1 LFNFRAQQQSNQ
13 RKTFLLLGVMGSL
26 TAFVIYAFAL
36 YLGYASIGVIPIAIG
51 ISVIG
56 VWGSYYSSDK
66 IVLSMTG
73 AKVIDH
79 NTAPQLFNLVHE
91 ITIASG
97 LPMPKVAIVEDD
109 APNAFAT
116 GRDPDHAVIAFTTG
130 ILRVMD
136 REQLQGVAAHELA
149 HVANRDTLVSAVAAT
164 TAGAIA
170 LMSDFLIR
178 MSLFG
183 GGRRD
188 SNGGENPFD
197 IWRELGNVMTE
208 NVTVVRDNAKLEQT
222 IGIIDELQ
230 NRYAK
235 VSVSDSSGWT
245 NQTLPFTRQLGNM
258 LTLGRI
264 IAKGALH
271 RDESRGAHYKPEFP
285 NRDDDRF
292 QKTTVATFDPSNPRD
307 PEIGYEAVDL
317 SQIKP
322 RARVYTS
329 GSTKPAGSKE

>member
-1 LFNFRAQQQSNQ
+1 
-13 RKTFLLLGVMGSL
+13 MGSL
-26 TAFVIYAFAL
+26 TAFVIYACAL
-36 YLGYASIGVIPIAIG
+36 YLGYTSVGIIPIAIG

-56 VWGSYYSSDK
+56 VWGSFYNSDK

-79 NTAPQLFNLVHE
+79 ETAPQLFNLVHE

-116 GRDPDHAVIAFTTG
+116 GRDPEHAVIAFTTG

-170 LMSDFLIR
+170 LMSDFLLRI
-178 MSLFG
+178 SLFG

-188 SNGGENPFD
+188 SNGGANPFVL
-197 IWRELGNVMTE
+197 IAALVAAILAPIAAVLLKAAISRKRESLADATAVAFTRNPTGLRRALETLAADS
-208 NVTVVRDNAKLEQT
+208 TVVHQKSNAVAHLWIESPLDSRMTSKFFATHPAIEERIANLRALEQT
-222 IGIIDELQ
+222 GPATE
-230 NRYAK
+230 
-235 VSVSDSSGWT
+235 SS
-245 NQTLPFTRQLGNM
+245 
-258 LTLGRI
+258 
-264 IAKGALH
+264 
-271 RDESRGAHYKPEFP
+271 
-285 NRDDDRF
+285 
-292 QKTTVATFDPSNPRD
+292 
-307 PEIGYEAVDL
+307 
-317 SQIKP
+317 
-322 RARVYTS
+322 
-329 GSTKPAGSKE
+329 

>member
-1 LFNFRAQQQSNQ
+1 MSNFKAQQQSNR

-36 YLGYASIGVIPIAIG
+36 YLEYTSVGIIPIAVG
-51 ISVIG
+51 ISLIS
-56 VWGSYYSSDK
+56 VWGSFYNSDK

-79 NTAPQLFNLVHE
+79 DTAPQLFNLVHE

-116 GRDPDHAVIAFTTG
+116 GRDPEHAVIAFTMG

-170 LMSDFLIR
+170 LMSDFLLR

-188 SNGGENPFD
+188 SNGGANPLVL
-197 IWRELGNVMTE
+197 IAALVAALLAPIAAVLLKAAISRKRESLADATAVAFTRNPTGLRRALETLSADS
-208 NVTVVRDNAKLEQT
+208 TVVQQKSNAVAHLWIESPLDSKLTSKLFATHPAIEERIANLRALEQT
-222 IGIIDELQ
+222 GP
-230 NRYAK
+230 A
-235 VSVSDSSGWT
+235 S
-245 NQTLPFTRQLGNM
+245 
-258 LTLGRI
+258 
-264 IAKGALH
+264 
-271 RDESRGAHYKPEFP
+271 ES
-285 NRDDDRF
+285 
-292 QKTTVATFDPSNPRD
+292 T
-307 PEIGYEAVDL
+307 
-317 SQIKP
+317 
-322 RARVYTS
+322 
-329 GSTKPAGSKE
+329 